1 MKKERFSLAWLWS
14 EVAFD
19 ILKKKKKKKIEI
31 VE

>member
-14 EVAFD
+14 EMAFD
-19 ILKKKKKKKIEI
+19 ILKKKKKKIEI